1 MKCNFVKSKHQKTNF
16 AFSLMQLCPA
26 QGLQD
31 FSKLCRVVGAVF
43 GFQNCV
49 CNRALLSSAVSL
61 RCVTEALQQLHLLGC
76 YLQDTSWGKAEVCGF
91 SPSQCCV
98 PMGMPIA
105 LRWMLLCLEPGL
117 GVLTGATLCFI
128 PMVMHCVFFCKRI
141 LKGRGIH

>member
-49 CNRALLSSAVSL
+49 CNHALLSSAVSL

-91 SPSQCCV
+91 SPSQCCM

-105 LRWMLLCLEPGL
+105 LRCFCAWSQGLVTFQEQHSALFPWLC
-117 GVLTGATLCFI
+117 
-128 PMVMHCVFFCKRI
+128 I
-141 LKGRGIH
+141 LSSSARGF